1 MLVAECRFPHLV
13 VFVVITEKKQGMI
26 IASVSLLT
34 VMLVPPG
41 PASLTV
47 SIFMCRPARRPQ
59 VTWKAM

>member
-1 MLVAECRFPHLV
+1 MLVTECRFPHLV
-13 VFVVITEKKQGMI
+13 VFVVMTEKNLI
-26 IASVSLLT
+26 IDRVSLLT

>member
-1 MLVAECRFPHLV
+1 MVAECRFPYL
-13 VFVVITEKKQGMI
+13 VFVFVITEEAKQKI
-26 IASVSLLT
+26 DWISLLT

-47 SIFMCRPARRPQ
+47 SIFMCRPARSPQ

>member
-1 MLVAECRFPHLV
+1 
-13 VFVVITEKKQGMI
+13 MI
-26 IASVSLLT
+26 IDRVSLLT